1 MMTKWKAVA
10 FSILLAL
17 LAACSKPAEAPQIK
31 EAASTPAKNVA
42 SEAKP
47 DAVTSKVAPGSDI
60 KIITT
65 DELKAMIQSNTGK
78 PVVVNFWATW
88 CEPCI
93 AEMPQ
98 LAAFAEAFTPKG
110 AVFISV
116 SVDHPDTIEGS
127 VKPFV
132 RDKKIP
138 FDVAVIRATD
148 PDEVG
153 EALELADWSGAVPV
167 TLVYGRDGVLVKQW
181 SKEVTQEILAE
192 AVTPLL

>member
-1 MMTKWKAVA
+1 MMTKWKTVA
-10 FSILLAL
+10 LFVSLAS
-17 LAACSKPAEAPQIK
+17 LAACSQQAGSPEATQTKPAPVQATASPIK
-31 EAASTPAKNVA
+31 SDAAN
-42 SEAKP
+42 SELVRA
-47 DAVTSKVAPGSDI
+47 ADI

-65 DELKAMIQSNTGK
+65 DELKALIQSNKGK
-78 PVVVNFWATW
+78 PVIVNFWATW

-153 EALELADWSGAVPV
+153 KALELADWSGAVPV
-167 TLVYGRDGVLVKQW
+167 TLVYGRDGVLIKQW